1 LIKRHDP
8 PVNVVGGYGWTMLG
22 RHGRNAGDQRMR
34 VLAIIALAMWLAG
47 CEGDRI
53 KQSQTAPVIVA
64 TVPCLVM

>member
-1 LIKRHDP
+1 MTCIAVVPDMLVFP
-8 PVNVVGGYGWTMLG
+8 PMLERG
-22 RHGRNAGDQRMR
+22 GRNAGDQRMR

-64 TVPCLVM
+64 TVPCLVV

>member
-1 LIKRHDP
+1 
-8 PVNVVGGYGWTMLG
+8 
-22 RHGRNAGDQRMR
+22 MR

-64 TVPCLVM
+64 TVPCLVIWALSTLVGRPRV